1 MTRTE
6 PIAIAGIGCRFP
18 GGVTDPD
25 SFWQLMLDR
34 VDAITEIPPTWSIG
48 KYYDRNRGA
57 RENPS
62 PDGADSSMT
71 PPRSIEFF
79 GLSPREAANRPAA
92 QMLMLTAAEAL
103 ADACQAAAPT
113 GTPRAVGVFVGVS
126 THDFSQL
133 QSAPGELDGLD
144 AWSLNSTAATLAA
157 NRISYA
163 FDLTGPSFAVD
174 TACSSSLFA
183 IHLACEAIRRGEC
196 RAALAGGANALYHP
210 GGFISFSRAGMLSPT
225 GRCRAFDKSA
235 DGFVRSEGAGMI
247 FLLPAADARRAGLR
261 IYAEILGTAA
271 NQDGRKPSMTAPA
284 SAVQAALIESACRE
298 AGITPSAIQFME
310 AHGTGTQ
317 VGDPSEVAA
326 HPDRR
331 RTDKT
336 MPSRLGEDQHRPP

>member
-1 MTRTE
+1 MNRGE

-18 GGVTDPD
+18 GGATDPD
-25 SFWQLMLDR
+25 SFWRLMLEG
-34 VDAITEIPPTWSIG
+34 VDAITEIPPDRWSIDRYHDPHTGRPG
-48 KYYDRNRGA
+48 KSVSRWGGFVDD
-57 RENPS
+57 PS
-62 PDGADSSMT
+62 AFDP
-71 PPRSIEFF
+71 EFF
-79 GLSPREAANRPAA
+79 GISPREAASIDP
-92 QMLMLTAAEAL
+92 QHKMLLLTAAEAL

-113 GTPRAVGVFVGVS
+113 GTPRDVGVFVGVS

-183 IHLACEAIRRGEC
+183 IHLACEAIRSGQC
-196 RAALAGGANALYHP
+196 RAAIAGGANALYHP

-247 FLLPAADARRAGLR
+247 FLLPAAEARRSGLR
-261 IYAEILGTAA
+261 IYAEILATAA

-284 SAVQAALIESACRE
+284 SAAQAALIESACRE
-298 AGITPSAIQFME
+298 AGIKPSDIQFME

-326 HPDRR
+326 IA
-331 RTDKT
+331 RTVGAGRAG
-336 MPSRLGEDQHRPP
+336 PCL